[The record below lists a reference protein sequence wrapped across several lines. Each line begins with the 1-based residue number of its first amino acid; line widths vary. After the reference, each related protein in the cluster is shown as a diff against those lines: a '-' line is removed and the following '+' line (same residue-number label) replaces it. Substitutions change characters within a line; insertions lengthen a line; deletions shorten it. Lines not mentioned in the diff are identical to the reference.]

1 MKKQA
6 ALLGAVGIA
15 LTAFLY
21 TRPKFVVK
29 DEAKKTT
36 ESPASSE
43 EKVASDGNGETHT
56 MAQLTKEQRSQ
67 LAVFQGELEKAQGG
81 KRSET
86 QRAIGQVY
94 LQAMAFDSAA
104 YYFEQIAA
112 TSNQVGDWELAGD
125 TYFQAF
131 GLALRNENIAS
142 LAKKVQLCYGKVLA
156 LKPTALQAK
165 TNLAM
170 TYVVSDSPMQAI
182 TTLRQVLEIE
192 PNFEPALMNLGVLSM
207 QSNQFDKA
215 ADRFRAVLRIN
226 PNNHNAQV
234 GLAYS
239 LIELKEKAQAKVLL
253 EELLAHKDLEKT
265 LRDEVLNTLQSLK

>member
-6 ALLGAVGIA
+6 ALLGVVGIA

-43 EKVASDGNGETHT
+43 DTAVADTKGETHT

-67 LAVFQGELEKAQGG
+67 LTVFQEELQQAKGEKVSEVR
-81 KRSET
+81 RS
-86 QRAIGQVY
+86 IGQVY

-104 YYFEQIAA
+104 YFFEQIAV
-112 TSNQVGDWELAGD
+112 TSNKVGDWELAGD

-131 GLALRNENIAS
+131 GLALRSENIAS

-215 ADRFRAVLRIN
+215 ADRFRAVLRVN